1 MNATSLA
8 LLSSATFFLTAL
20 LLGVWKYR
28 AMAASP
34 SSQAHPYIDIA
45 HRASLL
51 YAFAA
56 SMLAAFTE
64 VSQLSNTLEL
74 IAVTLLVAYFA
85 IAIIGYIIHG
95 AKKDT
100 DNQIKNMSAEMS
112 ALMWSL
118 IVAEIGGFLIIFY
131 GLITALI

>member
-34 SSQAHPYIDIA
+34 SGQAHPYIDIA

-131 GLITALI
+131 GLITALM

>member
-28 AMAASP
+28 EMATSP
-34 SSQAHPYIDIA
+34 SGLAHPYVDIA

-56 SMLAAFTE
+56 SMIAAFTE
-64 VSQLSNTLEL
+64 VSQLSNALEL
-74 IAVTLLVAYFA
+74 TGVALLVSYFA
-85 IAIIGYIIHG
+85 IAIAGYIARGI
-95 AKKDT
+95 KKDT
-100 DNQIKNMSAEMS
+100 DNQVKNMSTGMT

-131 GLITALI
+131 GLVTALL

>member
-28 AMAASP
+28 EMAT
-34 SSQAHPYIDIA
+34 SSSGLAHPYVDIA

-56 SMLAAFTE
+56 CMLAAFTE
-64 VSQLSNTLEL
+64 VSQLSNALEL
-74 IAVTLLVAYFA
+74 TGVALLVTYFA
-85 IAIIGYIIHG
+85 IAIAGYIVRGI
-95 AKKDT
+95 KKDT
-100 DNQIKNMSAEMS
+100 DNQIKNMSAGMT

-131 GLITALI
+131 GLITALL

>member
-1 MNATSLA
+1 
-8 LLSSATFFLTAL
+8 
-20 LLGVWKYR
+20 
-28 AMAASP
+28 
-34 SSQAHPYIDIA
+34 
-45 HRASLL
+45 L

-100 DNQIKNMSAEMS
+100 DNQIKNMSAGMS

-131 GLITALI
+131 GLITALM

>member
-1 MNATSLA
+1 MNGCLQSTVCTRLA
-8 LLSSATFFLTAL
+8 AWVAFIPLIL
-20 LLGVWKYR
+20 
-28 AMAASP
+28 ASP
-34 SSQAHPYIDIA
+34 SGQAHPYIDIA

-100 DNQIKNMSAEMS
+100 DNQIKNMSAGMS

-131 GLITALI
+131 GLITALM

>member
-28 AMAASP
+28 EMATSP
-34 SSQAHPYIDIA
+34 SGLAHPYVDIA

-56 SMLAAFTE
+56 AMLAAFTE

-74 IAVTLLVAYFA
+74 IAVTMLVVYFA
-85 IAIIGYIIHG
+85 IAIIGYIIRG

-100 DNQIKNMSAEMS
+100 DNQMKNMSTGMT

-131 GLITALI
+131 GLITALL

>member
-34 SSQAHPYIDIA
+34 SGQAHPYIDIA

-85 IAIIGYIIHG
+85 IAIIGYIVHG

-100 DNQIKNMSAEMS
+100 DNLIKNMSAGMS

-131 GLITALI
+131 GLITALM

>member
-28 AMAASP
+28 EMATSP
-34 SSQAHPYIDIA
+34 SGLAHPYVDIA

-74 IAVTLLVAYFA
+74 IAVTMLVVYFA
-85 IAIIGYIIHG
+85 IAIIGYIIRG

-100 DNQIKNMSAEMS
+100 DNQMKNMSTGMT

-131 GLITALI
+131 GLITALL